1 MNTLHDFWKR
11 RLKLKMER
19 QEKRRR
25 HRANGEGSIYQRTS
39 DNRWVGSAYVYTAT
53 GQRKRR
59 PVYGAS
65 FDEVRQKLDK
75 LKGNSANGGLVPD
88 RSTSLRDYL
97 EYWLCEIAAH
107 RRESTLR
114 GYESAVRL
122 HIIPVLGAKRLDKLT
137 GADVRRPIAVAP
149 QKGVCVNKRMGQ
161 HT

>member
-1 MNTLHDFWKR
+1 
-11 RLKLKMER
+11 LKMEP
-19 QEKRRR
+19 QEKGRRR
-25 HRANGEGSIYQRTS
+25 RSNGEGSIYQRSS

-75 LKGNSANGGLVPD
+75 LKGDSANGVLVPD

-97 EYWLCEIAAH
+97 EYWLREIAAH
-107 RRESTLR
+107 KRATTLR

-122 HIIPVLGAKRLDKLT
+122 HIVPVLGTKRLDKLT
-137 GADVRRPIAVAP
+137 GADVRHLIAV
-149 QKGVCVNKRMGQ
+149 CR
-161 HT
+161 